1 MTSVENDWDLSS
13 RDGSRKKVVKCGEKT
28 VQQQDDELEVSR
40 KWYLGVKPWVE
51 GVRAGL

>member
-28 VQQQDDELEVSR
+28 N
-40 KWYLGVKPWVE
+40 PT
-51 GVRAGL
+51 VRR